1 MGIKVNMKKHKNPEK
16 YTFILPTTLL
26 LVILFIPIIITIV
39 LSFFS
44 YPLLRPDLGI
54 KFIGLQNFERLIIDK
69 QFINS
74 IIKSFTFALGAVPL
88 ELFLGTLIALL
99 LKEKAYGRN
108 FFRVA
113 LLIPMMMTP
122 IVVGVSWRIFLLPH
136 FTPLAQ
142 IFEFFHIP
150 FNAAKFLTT
159 SKWAMVS
166 IIVADVWQWT
176 PFVFLMVFASLQS
189 IPNDIYEAAKVDGA
203 TSWKQIW
210 YLTLP
215 LIKPSLIAIGII
227 RGMDAIRTF
236 DLIYILTRGGPGF
249 STELV
254 SIFNYKIAFSRYSM
268 GYASTISTGVLIL
281 LTIAILAILKYARK
295 EGVEI

>member
-1 MGIKVNMKKHKNPEK
+1 MKKYKNPEK
-16 YTFILPTTLL
+16 YTFVFPTIFLL
-26 LVILFIPIIITIV
+26 MILFIPIIVTIV

-54 KFIGLQNFERLIIDK
+54 KFIGFQNFERLIIDK
-69 QFINS
+69 HFINA
-74 IIKSFTFALGAVPL
+74 IIKSFTFALGAVSL
-88 ELFLGTLIALL
+88 ELFLGTLMALL
-99 LKEKAYGRN
+99 LKEKVYGKN

-113 LLIPMMMTP
+113 LLIPMMMVP
-122 IVVGVSWRIFLLPH
+122 IVIGISWRIFLLPQ
-136 FTPLAQ
+136 FTPLTQ
-142 IFEFFHIP
+142 IFEFFHIY
-150 FNAAKFLTT
+150 FNTAKFLTT

-166 IIVADVWQWT
+166 IIVADLWQWT
-176 PFVFLMVFASLQS
+176 PFVFLMVFSSLQS
-189 IPNDIYEAAKVDGA
+189 IPNDIYEAAEVDGA
-203 TSWKQIW
+203 TNWKKIW

-215 LIKPSLIAIGII
+215 LIKPPLIVIGII

-236 DLIYILTRGGPGF
+236 DLIYVLTRGGPGF

-268 GYASTISTGVLIL
+268 GYASAISTGVLIL
-281 LTIAILAILKYARK
+281 LTIVILIILKYARK